1 MKSGRQGDKVQLTLG
16 DLYRRMSADFRA
28 VRPDDHSACVMPMVV
43 AFHDEEDKDT
53 NWTVEPLTSFCP
65 FCHSL
70 SEMIVTEYSM
80 RYQVRYFPQR
90 ARDHTPAPMLS
101 GYFCAAD

>member
-16 DLYRRMSADFRA
+16 DLYRRMSEDFRA
-28 VRPDDHSACVMPMVV
+28 VRPDDHQACVMPMVV
-43 AFHDEEDKDT
+43 AFHDEEEKDT

-70 SEMIVTEYSM
+70 SAMIVTEYST
-80 RYQVRYFPQR
+80 RFQVRYFPQR
-90 ARDHTPAPMLS
+90 LVREAAPRTT